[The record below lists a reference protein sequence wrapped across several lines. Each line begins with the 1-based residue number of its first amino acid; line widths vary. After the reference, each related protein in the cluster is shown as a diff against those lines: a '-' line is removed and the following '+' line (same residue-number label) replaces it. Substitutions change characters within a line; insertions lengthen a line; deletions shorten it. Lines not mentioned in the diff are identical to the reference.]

1 MEFVNPLREEQY
13 KERLHYREDDVRG
26 EYFRDQTAI
35 IHSMPY
41 RRLKHKTQVYFSP
54 NNDHICTRI
63 EHALHVATIAA
74 TISKGL
80 GLNADMAYAIGL
92 GHDLGH
98 APFGHAGETVLNSKC
113 KDIGGFI
120 HEIHG
125 LRVADVLGS
134 RGVGLN
140 LTYGVRDGMICHC
153 GEAPDKKIQPRPEML
168 DLTRI
173 TKKDKLP
180 SSWEGCVT
188 RIADRIAYLGRDL
201 EDSID
206 GGFVEENEIPKIIQE
221 ELGES
226 NGEIIDNLVVD
237 VITNSQREGQIAFSE
252 TKYEVLM
259 ELYNFSVDKI
269 YSHEKIT
276 RYKKYCERIIT
287 EIFDYLINLYNKWD
301 SDIEAY
307 YKSPCPLDTRFGW
320 YLEKMK
326 NIYDNERSGAIAIV
340 RDYVAGMTD
349 VYALKCMK
357 EISLPE
363 ELSFDRRFSMPNK
376 AISKTQNIRAAD

>member
-1 MEFVNPLREEQY
+1 VAFENPLKKEQY
-13 KERLHYREDDVRG
+13 KKRLHDRDNDVRG

-74 TISKGL
+74 TISKAL
-80 GLNADMAYAIGL
+80 GLNTDMAYAIGL

-125 LRVADVLGS
+125 LRVVDVLGS
-134 RGVGLN
+134 RGASLN
-140 LTYGVRDGMICHC
+140 LTYGVRDGIICHC
-153 GEAPDKKIQPRPEML
+153 GEAPDRKIQPRSDAL
-168 DLTRI
+168 DLFEI
-173 TKKDKLP
+173 KKRDKLP
-180 SSWEGCVT
+180 SSWEGCVM

-206 GGFVEENEIPKIIQE
+206 GGFVKEEEIPEVIQK

-237 VITNSQREGQIAFSE
+237 VITNSQKEEQISFSE
-252 TKYEVLM
+252 SKYNVLM
-259 ELYNFSVDKI
+259 ELYKFSVDKI
-269 YSHEKIT
+269 YSHEKII
-276 RYKKYCERIIT
+276 RYRTYCERIIN

-301 SDIEAY
+301 SSIQAY
-307 YKSPCPLDTRFGW
+307 CSSPCQLDQRFGR
-320 YLEKMK
+320 YLEKMEK
-326 NIYDNERSGAIAIV
+326 IYDEENAGAIAIV

-376 AISKTQNIRAAD
+376 ANSADA

>member
-1 MEFVNPLREEQY
+1 MALENPLREEQY
-13 KERLHYREDDVRG
+13 KERLYTRKEDVRG

-80 GLNADMAYAIGL
+80 GLNTDMAYAIGL

-134 RGVGLN
+134 RGVSLN
-140 LTYGVRDGMICHC
+140 LTYGVRDGIICHC
-153 GEAPDKKIQPRPEML
+153 GESPDQRIQPRPELL
-168 DLTRI
+168 DLTKI
-173 TKKDKLP
+173 KKRDKLP

-188 RIADRIAYLGRDL
+188 RMADRIAYLGRDL

-206 GGFVEENEIPKIIQE
+206 GGFVKEEEIPKVIQK

-237 VITNSQREGQIAFSE
+237 IITNSQKEGQIAFSE
-252 TKYEVLM
+252 SKYNVLM
-259 ELYNFSVDKI
+259 GLYKFSVEKI
-269 YSHEKIT
+269 YSHEKII
-276 RYKKYCERIIT
+276 RYRTYCERIIT

-301 SDIEAY
+301 SDIRAY
-307 YKSPCPLDTRFGW
+307 YRSPCPLDQRFGW

-326 NIYDNERSGAIAIV
+326 KIYDEENAGAIAIV

-363 ELSFDRRFSMPNK
+363 ELSFDRKFSTSTRVDTIDTK
-376 AISKTQNIRAAD
+376 K

>member
-1 MEFVNPLREEQY
+1 MPFENPLKEEQY
-13 KERLHYREDDVRG
+13 KERLHARDEDVRG
-26 EYFRDQTAI
+26 DYFRDQTAI

-63 EHALHVATIAA
+63 EHSLHVATIAA

-98 APFGHAGETVLNSKC
+98 APFGHAGETALNSKC

-140 LTYGVRDGMICHC
+140 LTYGVRDGIICHC
-153 GEAPDKKIQPRPEML
+153 GEAPDQKIQPRSEVL
-168 DLTRI
+168 DLI
-173 TKKDKLP
+173 NIKKRDKLP
-180 SSWEGCVT
+180 SSWEGCIT
-188 RIADRIAYLGRDL
+188 RMADRIAYLGRDL

-206 GGFVEENEIPKIIQE
+206 GGFLEKKEIPEIIQN

-237 VITNSQREGQIAFSE
+237 VITNSKKEEQIAFSDS
-252 TKYEVLM
+252 KYKVLL
-259 ELYNFSVDKI
+259 ELYKFSVARI
-269 YSHEKIT
+269 YSNEKIT
-276 RYKKYCERIIT
+276 RYGKYCERIIT
-287 EIFDYLINLYNKWD
+287 EIFDYLLNLYDKWD
-301 SDIEAY
+301 SNIQSY
-307 YKSPCPLDTRFGW
+307 YNSPCPLDVRFGW
-320 YLEKMK
+320 YLEKMEK
-326 NIYDNERSGAIAIV
+326 IYDEERAGATIIV

-349 VYALKCMK
+349 LYALKCMK

-363 ELSFDRRFSMPNK
+363 ELSFDRKLSMSNK
-376 AISKTQNIRAAD
+376 ANTADAKTRG

>member
-1 MEFVNPLREEQY
+1 MPFENPLKEDQY
-13 KERLHYREDDVRG
+13 IKRGNERAKDVRG

-98 APFGHAGETVLNSKC
+98 APFGHAGETVLNLKC
-113 KDIGGFI
+113 KEIGGFI

-134 RGVGLN
+134 RGIGLN
-140 LTYGVRDGMICHC
+140 LTYGVRDGIICHC
-153 GEAPDKKIQPRPEML
+153 GESPDQKIKPRTEML
-168 DLTRI
+168 DLNQI
-173 TKKDKLP
+173 KKRNKLP

-188 RIADRIAYLGRDL
+188 RMADRIAYLGRDL

-206 GGFVEENEIPKIIQE
+206 GGFVEEEDIPEIVQK
-221 ELGES
+221 ELGKS
-226 NGEIIDNLVVD
+226 NGEIIDNLVID
-237 VITNSQREGQIAFSE
+237 VLTNSQKEEQIGFSDS
-252 TKYEVLM
+252 KFDVLM
-259 ELYNFSVDKI
+259 ELYKFSVEKI
-269 YSHEKIT
+269 YSHEKII
-276 RYKKYCERIIT
+276 RYRKYCERIIT
-287 EIFDYLINLYNKWD
+287 ELFDYLVNLYNKWD
-301 SDIEAY
+301 SNFQAY
-307 YKSPCPLDTRFGW
+307 YNSPCPLDKRFGW
-320 YLEKMK
+320 YLEKMDK
-326 NIYDNERSGAIAIV
+326 IYKKERSGAIAIV

-349 VYALKCMK
+349 LYALKCMK

-363 ELSFDRRFSMPNK
+363 ELSFDRRFSMPN
-376 AISKTQNIRAAD
+376 